1 VWLGCI
7 SLSRSTLLAIDLL
20 ADSLCKRLL
29 ILFLDYCK
37 SLNVFDFISV
47 ILITLL
53 QCLTLLHVFLWSH
66 VTRGCSSEWLF
77 IKDTKYK
84 TWFYTLDLTS
94 LACFSSA
101 NDVMV
106 NCFNQ
111 WLQWNSILNKSL
123 FLCLMFV
130 LLKLSFPRSD
140 QNVISHWNTN
150 TFWSRPQKRITNIIN

>member
-1 VWLGCI
+1 VWHGCI

-37 SLNVFDFISV
+37 SLSVFDFISV
-47 ILITLL
+47 ILITLC
-53 QCLTLLHVFLWSH
+53 QCLTLLHVFLKFWSH
-66 VTRGCSSEWLF
+66 VTRGCSSVTF
-77 IKDTKYK
+77 CQGHKYK

-94 LACFSSA
+94 LAWFSSA

-111 WLQWNSILNKSL
+111 CLQWNSILNKSL

-140 QNVISHWNTN
+140 QNEVDIL
-150 TFWSRPQKRITNIIN
+150 K